1 MKMSYLWRNLV
12 LFALMLAASGLTL
25 ALYPVQLIA
34 NFKSPVDLEVMIPRQ
49 FADWREAPAAAARI
63 VDPQEIE
70 VLNEAY
76 SQVLSR
82 SYVNGRGDR
91 IMLSIAYGAT
101 QRGSLQLHHP
111 ELCYPGQGF
120 EIRSNQTAQ
129 LVTVDGLLP
138 IRRLETRLNKERI
151 EPVTYWA
158 IVGEHV
164 VLNSF
169 DRKLAEMRYGLQ
181 GKIADGLL
189 FRVSS
194 IDRDSAAAFTL
205 QARFITELLAA
216 VPAADRI
223 RLSGI

>member
-1 MKMSYLWRNLV
+1 MGYLARNLI

-25 ALYPVQLIA
+25 ALYPVQRIA
-34 NFKSPVDLEVMIPRQ
+34 DQKPPVNLELMIPRQ
-49 FADWREAPAAAARI
+49 FADWHEDTRSAARI
-63 VDPQEIE
+63 VDPQERE

-82 SYVNGRGDR
+82 SYLNDQGNR

-120 EIRSNQTAQ
+120 EIRSNQTAE
-129 LVTVDGLLP
+129 LVTRDGSLP
-138 IRRLETRLNKERI
+138 IRRLETRLNRDRA

-158 IVGEHV
+158 IVGERV

-169 DRKLAEMRYGLQ
+169 NRKLVEMRYGLQ

-194 IDRDSAAAFTL
+194 IDPDSAAAFQL
-205 QARFITELLAA
+205 QARFVTELLAA
-216 VPAADRI
+216 IPAGDRL
-223 RLSGI
+223 RLTGI